1 MHKRTNRLVVAAL
14 LVAAG
19 IAGGFFVFGV
29 HVKSTAALASG
40 SDISARLE
48 RMITTAGDIAS
59 AQQAYV
65 APGQPDQPWVER
77 SAALLQQLADDAAAV
92 RPQFRSADAA
102 RAVEDIGRGLR
113 ALITIDDNARQDLQ
127 QEQNLLAADLIFSE
141 GRDTV
146 ASLIA
151 TIRGLRAAERQ
162 SSASLSASLEREQWV
177 VLGFVAMIWVAGL
190 VVLTP
195 PSRGSAAAATAP
207 AKGASSILQIEN
219 AGEPATAAINLTAA
233 ADVCASL
240 ARISDTAA
248 LPGILERAAAVLDA
262 RGIIVWMGAG
272 EELFPALAHGYDDRF
287 ISRLGPIPRNAENAT
302 ADAWRSG
309 QMRTVA
315 ADVVSHGAVATP
327 LAGISGCVGVFAAEV
342 RHGRENDPA
351 TQAVTVMIAAQL
363 ASIVSAWPGG
373 SDVAPADLTDS
384 GLIAASGGA

>member
-1 MHKRTNRLVVAAL
+1 MHKRTSRLVVAAL

-19 IAGGFFVFGV
+19 IAGGFFVFGA

-59 AQQAYV
+59 AQEAYV

-92 RPQFRSADAA
+92 RPQLRSADAV
-102 RAVEDIGRGLR
+102 RAVDDIERGLR
-113 ALITIDDNARQDLQ
+113 ALITIDSNARQDLQ

-146 ASLIA
+146 ASLVA
-151 TIRGLRAAERQ
+151 TIRGLRAAEQR
-162 SSASLSASLEREQWV
+162 SSASLGASLEQQQWSIV
-177 VLGFVAMIWVAGL
+177 GFVAMIWVVGL
-190 VVLTP
+190 AVLVL
-195 PSRGSAAAATAP
+195 PSRGTAAGATVP

-219 AGEPATAAINLTAA
+219 AGERATAAINLTAA

-272 EELFPALAHGYDDRF
+272 EELFPALAYGYDDRF

-315 ADVVSHGAVATP
+315 ADVSHGAVATP
-327 LAGISGCVGVFAAEV
+327 LAGISGCVGVFAAEL
-342 RHGRENDPA
+342 RHGRESDPA
-351 TQAVTVMIAAQL
+351 TQAVAVMIAAQL
-363 ASIVSAWPGG
+363 ASIVSAWPAG
-373 SDVAPADLTDS
+373 SNVAPGGLTDS
-384 GLIAASGGA
+384 GLIAASGGV